1 MKPMMPNNPKK
12 LGLIAGEG
20 NMPVYIA
27 RKAVARG
34 YDVFVL
40 GLKGN
45 AREADYKGCC
55 QAFKS
60 IRLGQLGA
68 GIEFFKTHGVCQIVM
83 AGRVQHTSI
92 FTNLMPDK
100 RGLAFLA
107 SLKSMQTKYILS
119 RLIEECAR
127 EGFTFENSALFLEDF
142 FPHKGVLSKRQP
154 TQDEQ
159 KTIDYGFSIA
169 KQIAALDIGLTCVVS
184 QQAVIA
190 VEGMEGTDRC
200 IARAGELYKKAAE
213 KESSVAVVK
222 VARPNQDM
230 RYDLPVIGRGTLKSV
245 HKAGFPILAFEAG
258 KTLVMDLDEVVAMA
272 DKLNICL
279 VAV

>member
-1 MKPMMPNNPKK
+1 MTKNNPPK

-20 NMPVYIA
+20 KMPVYVA
-27 RKAVARG
+27 RKACARG
-34 YDVFVL
+34 YEVFVA

-45 AREADYKGCC
+45 ACKTDYQDCC
-55 QAFKS
+55 NAFTT

-68 GIEFFKTHGVCQIVM
+68 GIQFFKEHGVTSVVM

-92 FTNLMPDK
+92 FSNLMPDK

-107 SLKSMQTKYILS
+107 SLKSMQTKHILS
-119 RLIEECAR
+119 RLIEECAK
-127 EGFTFENSALFLEDF
+127 EGILFENSALFLEDF
-142 FPHKGVLSKRQP
+142 FPGKGVLSKRQP
-154 TQDEQ
+154 TAQEQ
-159 KTIDYGFSIA
+159 QTIDYGFHIA

-200 IARAGELYKKAAE
+200 IARAGELYKKSAQ
-213 KESSVAVVK
+213 KDSVVAVVK
-222 VARPNQDM
+222 AARPNQDM
-230 RYDLPVIGRGTLKSV
+230 RYDLPVVGKGTLKNL
-245 HKAGFPILAFEAG
+245 HKAGFSVLAFEAQ
-258 KTLVMDLDEVVAMA
+258 KTLVMDLEETLELAN
-272 DKLNICL
+272 KLNICV

>member
-1 MKPMMPNNPKK
+1 MMLNNPKK

-20 NMPVYIA
+20 NMPVYVA
-27 RKAVARG
+27 RQAAARG
-34 YDVFVL
+34 YEVYVT

-45 AREADYKGCC
+45 ACAADYKDC
-55 QAFKS
+55 AKEFRLF
-60 IRLGQLGA
+60 RLGQLGA
-68 GIEFFKTHGVCQIVM
+68 GLAFFKEHGVKTVVM

-92 FTNLMPDK
+92 FMNLMPDK
-100 RGLAFLA
+100 RGLSFLT
-107 SLKSMQTKYILS
+107 SLKSMQTKHILT
-119 RLIEECAR
+119 RLIEEFAK
-127 EGFTFENSALFLEDF
+127 EGITFENSALFLDDF
-142 FPHKGVLSKRQP
+142 FPGKGVLSKRQP
-154 TQDEQ
+154 TPDEQ

-200 IARAGELYKKAAE
+200 IARAGQLYKEAAE
-213 KESSVAVVK
+213 KDSAVAVVK

-230 RYDLPVIGRGTLKSV
+230 RYDLPVVGKGTLKSV
-245 HKAGFPILAFEAG
+245 HKAGFSILAFEAG
-258 KTLVMDLDEVVAMA
+258 KTLVMDLDEVVALA

>member
-1 MKPMMPNNPKK
+1 MSNPKIGI
-12 LGLIAGEG
+12 LAGEG
-20 NMPVYIA
+20 KMPVYIA
-27 RKAVARG
+27 QKARSRG

-45 AREADYKGCC
+45 ARMADYKGIATATG
-55 QAFKS
+55 Q

-68 GIEFFKTHGVCQIVM
+68 GIEFFKNRGVSEVVM

-107 SLKSMQTKYILS
+107 SLKSMGTKYLLS
-119 RLIEECAR
+119 RLIEECAKD
-127 EGFTFENSALFLEDF
+127 GVHFVNSALFLEDF
-142 FPHKGVLSKRQP
+142 FPKKGVLSKRQP
-154 TQDEQ
+154 TPQEQ

-190 VEGMEGTDRC
+190 VEGMEGTDKC
-200 IARAGELYKKAAE
+200 IARAGELYKKNAE
-213 KESSVAVVK
+213 KDSTVVVAK
-222 VARPNQDM
+222 AARPNQDM
-230 RYDLPVIGRGTLKSV
+230 RYDLPVIGTRTLKSM
-245 HKAGFPILAFEAG
+245 HKAGISILAFEAE
-258 KTLVMDLDEVVAMA
+258 KTLVMDLEEVVALA
-272 DKLNICL
+272 DKLHICL
-279 VAV
+279 VSM

>member
-1 MKPMMPNNPKK
+1 MSNPKIGI
-12 LGLIAGEG
+12 LAGEG
-20 NMPVYIA
+20 KMPVYIA
-27 RKAVARG
+27 QKAQSRG
-34 YDVFVL
+34 YDVYVL

-45 AREADYKGCC
+45 AKQADYKGLAKDF
-55 QAFKS
+55 QM

-68 GIEFFKTHGVCQIVM
+68 GIAFFKERNVPEVVM

-100 RGLAFLA
+100 RGIAFLT
-107 SLKSMQTKYILS
+107 SLKSMSTKYLLS
-119 RLIEECAR
+119 RLIEECAKD
-127 EGFTFENSALFLEDF
+127 GITFVNSALFLEDF
-142 FPHKGVLSKRQP
+142 FPKKGILSKRRP
-154 TQDEQ
+154 TADEQ

-184 QQAVIA
+184 EQAVIA
-190 VEGMEGTDRC
+190 VEGMEGTDKC
-200 IARAGELYKKAAE
+200 IARAGELYKKSAE
-213 KESSVAVVK
+213 KDAPVAVVK

-230 RYDLPVIGRGTLKSV
+230 RYDLPVIGKGTLKSV
-245 HKAGFPILAFEAG
+245 RKAGFSILAFEAG
-258 KTLVMDLDEVVAMA
+258 KTLVMDLEEVIEMA

>member
-1 MKPMMPNNPKK
+1 MKQMTTNNPKK

-27 RKAVARG
+27 RKACERG
-34 YDVFVL
+34 YEVYVS
-40 GLKGN
+40 GIKGN
-45 AREADYKGCC
+45 ARAADYKGIC
-55 QAFKS
+55 AEFKTF
-60 IRLGQLGA
+60 RLGQVGA
-68 GIEFFKTHGVCQIVM
+68 GIEFFKENGIQRVVM

-107 SLKSMQTKYILS
+107 SLKSMQTKHILS
-119 RLIEECAR
+119 RVIEEFAKD
-127 EGFTFENSALFLEDF
+127 GIAFENSALFLEDF
-142 FPHKGVLSKRQP
+142 FPGKGVLSKRQP
-154 TQDEQ
+154 TEEEQ
-159 KTIDYGFSIA
+159 KTIEYGFSVA

-200 IARAGELYKKAAE
+200 IARAGELYKKSAE
-213 KESSVAVVK
+213 KDTSVAVVK

-230 RYDLPVIGRGTLKSV
+230 RYDLPVIGKSTLKNV
-245 HKAGFPILAFEAG
+245 HKAGFSVLAFEAG
-258 KTLVMDLDEVVAMA
+258 KTLVMDLDEVVALA
-272 DKLNICL
+272 DKLKLCL

>member
-1 MKPMMPNNPKK
+1 MNNPKK

-20 NMPVYIA
+20 KMPIYIA
-27 RKAVARG
+27 RKAFERG
-34 YDVFVL
+34 YEVYVT

-45 AREADYKGCC
+45 AREADYKGYCA
-55 QAFKS
+55 AFQLF
-60 IRLGQLGA
+60 RLGQVGA
-68 GIEFFKTHGVCQIVM
+68 GLQFFKEHGVSSVVM

-92 FTNLMPDK
+92 FMNLMPDK

-107 SLKSMQTKYILS
+107 SLKSMQTKHILS
-119 RLIEECAR
+119 RLIEEFAQ
-127 EGFTFENSALFLEDF
+127 EGITFENSALFLDDF
-142 FPHKGVLSKRQP
+142 FPGKGILSKRRP
-154 TQDEQ
+154 TEDEQ

-213 KESSVAVVK
+213 KDSSVAVVK
-222 VARPNQDM
+222 AARPNQDM
-230 RYDLPVIGRGTLKSV
+230 RYDLPVIGKGTLKSV
-245 HKAGFPILAFEAG
+245 HKAGFSVLAFEAQ
-258 KTLVMDLDEVVAMA
+258 KTLVMDLEEVIQLA

>member
-1 MKPMMPNNPKK
+1 MTANNLKK

-20 NMPVYIA
+20 KMPIYIA
-27 RKAVARG
+27 RKATERG
-34 YDVFVL
+34 YEVYVT

-45 AREADYKGCC
+45 AAAGDYKGICTE
-55 QAFKS
+55 FKPF
-60 IRLGQLGA
+60 RLGQVGA
-68 GIEFFKTHGVCQIVM
+68 GLQFFKDHGVKTVVM

-92 FTNLMPDK
+92 FMNLMPDK

-107 SLKSMQTKYILS
+107 SLKSMQTKHILT
-119 RLIEECAR
+119 RLIEEFAK
-127 EGFTFENSALFLEDF
+127 EGISFENSALFLDDF
-142 FPHKGVLSKRQP
+142 FPGKGVLSKRQP
-154 TQDEQ
+154 TPEEQ
-159 KTIDYGFSIA
+159 KTIDYGFTIA

-200 IARAGELYKKAAE
+200 IARAGELYKKSAE
-213 KESSVAVVK
+213 KDTSVAVVK

-230 RYDLPVIGRGTLKSV
+230 RYDLPVVGTRTLKSV
-245 HKAGFPILAFEAG
+245 HKAGFSILAFEAG
-258 KTLVMDLDEVVAMA
+258 KTLVMDVDEVVALA
-272 DKLNICL
+272 NKLNLCL

>member
-1 MKPMMPNNPKK
+1 MTTNNPKK

-27 RKAVARG
+27 RNASKRG
-34 YDVFVL
+34 YEVYVA
-40 GLKGN
+40 GAKGN
-45 AREADYKGCC
+45 ARAADYKGIC
-55 QAFKS
+55 AEFKPL
-60 IRLGQLGA
+60 RLGQMGEA
-68 GIEFFKTHGVCQIVM
+68 IRFFKDHEVQSVVM

-92 FTNLMPDK
+92 FMNLMPDK

-107 SLKSMQTKYILS
+107 SLKSMQTKHILS
-119 RLIEECAR
+119 RVIEEFAK
-127 EGFTFENSALFLEDF
+127 EGLVFENSALFLEDF
-142 FPHKGVLSKRQP
+142 FPGKGVLSKRQP
-154 TQDEQ
+154 TEEEQ
-159 KTIDYGFSIA
+159 KTIEYGFSIA

-200 IARAGELYKKAAE
+200 IARAGELYKKSAE
-213 KESSVAVVK
+213 KDVSVAVVK

-230 RYDLPVIGRGTLKSV
+230 RYDLPVIGKSTLKNV
-245 HKAGFPILAFEAG
+245 HKAGFHIVAFEAG
-258 KTLVMDLDEVVAMA
+258 KTLVMDLDEVVALA
-272 DKLNICL
+272 DKLKLCL

>member
-1 MKPMMPNNPKK
+1 MNNPKK

-20 NMPVYIA
+20 KMPIYIA
-27 RKAVARG
+27 RKAFERG
-34 YDVFVL
+34 YEVYVT

-45 AREADYKGCC
+45 AREADYKGYCA
-55 QAFKS
+55 AFQLF
-60 IRLGQLGA
+60 RLGQVGA
-68 GIEFFKTHGVCQIVM
+68 GLQFFKEHGVTSVVM

-92 FTNLMPDK
+92 FMNLMPDK

-107 SLKSMQTKYILS
+107 SLKSMQTKHILS
-119 RLIEECAR
+119 RLIEEFAK
-127 EGFTFENSALFLEDF
+127 EGIAFENSALFLDDF
-142 FPHKGVLSKRQP
+142 FPGKGVLSKRQP
-154 TQDEQ
+154 TAEEQ
-159 KTIDYGFSIA
+159 QTIAYGFQIA
-169 KQIAALDIGLTCVVS
+169 KQIAAMDIGLTCVVS

-213 KESSVAVVK
+213 KDTSVAVVK

-230 RYDLPVIGRGTLKSV
+230 RYDLPVVGRGTLKSV
-245 HKAGFPILAFEAG
+245 HKAGFSILAFEAG
-258 KTLVMDLDEVVAMA
+258 KTLVMDLDEVIELANQ
-272 DKLNICL
+272 LNICL

>member
-1 MKPMMPNNPKK
+1 MSNPKIGI
-12 LGLIAGEG
+12 LAGEG
-20 NMPVYIA
+20 NMPIYIA
-27 RKAVARG
+27 QKARARG

-45 AREADYKGCC
+45 ARLADYKGVATATG
-55 QAFKS
+55 Q

-68 GIEFFKTHGVCQIVM
+68 GIEFFKSRGVSEVVM

-107 SLKSMQTKYILS
+107 SLKSMQTKQILS
-119 RLIEECAR
+119 RLIEECAKD
-127 EGFTFENSALFLEDF
+127 GVHFVNSALFLEDF
-142 FPHKGVLSKRQP
+142 FPKKGVLSKRQP
-154 TQDEQ
+154 TPQEQ
-159 KTIDYGFSIA
+159 KTIDYGFHIA

-190 VEGMEGTDRC
+190 VEGMEGTDKC
-200 IARAGELYKKAAE
+200 IARAAELYKKNAE
-213 KESSVAVVK
+213 KDSPVAVVK
-222 VARPNQDM
+222 AARPNQDM
-230 RYDLPVIGRGTLKSV
+230 RYDLPVIGLRTLKSV
-245 HKAGFPILAFEAG
+245 RKAGFSILAFEAE
-258 KTLVMDLDEVVAMA
+258 KTLVMDLEEVISLA
-272 DKLNICL
+272 DKLNLCL